1 MQLCQGFERN
11 GDGSAVATGSRRTEP
26 LQSIWQFLAR
36 EEVQA
41 LGDIVRSWTRGDV
54 DGFTARRQLQS
65 RVLRDDM
72 IRNMTGHDRGS
83 PHAIRFRPGGREPQN
98 AWSDTVGEGGG
109 LGHRP
114 QLGQPGSL
122 FSDFES
128 GMFARLAG
136 AASGAPWRLAPGEQ
150 GHEVFGTI
158 DTIFG
163 ARFFEDARSLAMR
176 ELGLDGSS
184 PVPDEVRASFREK
197 ATSILQAAPQ
207 VPIIEV
213 SAREG
218 AVSARFDLLKLC
230 LCADILRNIRGG
242 ARRPASDF
250 AAQQRALSPFSSGAF
265 IRSQPIGG
273 VTAHGRRGLGA
284 GVPGSMDVIFVSG
297 GGGMM
302 VIGVSGG
309 QLGGAGAT
317 GFGGSMPFRLD
328 EALLQARIGMLLEIL
343 SANAQGRST
352 RSNGLTMDEIDRQ
365 CPIAKREAGDAD
377 DGCCPICLEPSALGE
392 EVRRLPCGHRLH
404 RECSDAWLTTA
415 DTCPTCRH
423 QVPRGEAEGM

>member
-197 ATSILQAAPQ
+197 ATSILQA
-207 VPIIEV
+207 
-213 SAREG
+213 
-218 AVSARFDLLKLC
+218 L
-230 LCADILRNIRGG
+230 RGG
-242 ARRPASDF
+242 RSGGVRGLHTPS
-250 AAQQRALSPFSSGAF
+250 RGPSSGGRLAMQ
-265 IRSQPIGG
+265 RSWLGKACLAPSAEPLRHL
-273 VTAHGRRGLGA
+273 VPPSLDLTPSLERGHERKLR
-284 GVPGSMDVIFVSG
+284 STS
-297 GGGMM
+297 
-302 VIGVSGG
+302 
-309 QLGGAGAT
+309 GAGAIVVENRCSRHCAARSPKLPFT
-317 GFGGSMPFRLD
+317 APGGGR
-328 EALLQARIGMLLEIL
+328 GIL
-343 SANAQGRST
+343 SHRGGNSEGGGVRP
-352 RSNGLTMDEIDRQ
+352 GIDW
-365 CPIAKREAGDAD
+365 PGPAD
-377 DGCCPICLEPSALGE
+377 GVL
-392 EVRRLPCGHRLH
+392 R
-404 RECSDAWLTTA
+404 CSM
-415 DTCPTCRH
+415 
-423 QVPRGEAEGM
+423 G